1 MAVTVQTVWSTCLER
16 ISSLVPKYS
25 YNTWIRPLRAISI
38 EENNGQV
45 LNLEVPNTF
54 HQKWIEE
61 NYSDIVGNSLREIL
75 GPKAALHLSVSL
87 NANSLQEYATGL
99 APSTS
104 KRPTRTSLQPDVK
117 PAPPRSAGRRSGKT
131 QGFTT
136 QHQQQSPKNGPRKKQ
151 IDTSSAPTL
160 CLQLNKNYTFDEL
173 VEGDGNRLAYSAA
186 REIATSPGT
195 TSFNPLFV
203 YGNSGLG
210 KTHLAQSICHYAVK
224 NSTAKNPMYVT
235 TADFT
240 NQFIN
245 SIRANRCHEFT
256 AFYRQA
262 DLLVID
268 DIQFLTG
275 KERTQEEFFH
285 LFNAIHQTGGQIVLC
300 ADRAP
305 GDIVGIHN
313 RLISRF
319 QWGLTVDVTPPD
331 LTTRIAILKKK
342 ANRYNIN
349 LNGEIA
355 ELIAGSAQRNIR
367 ELESIL
373 TKIIAYSSL
382 HNTPISYHLASQ
394 VLQQCGASSSLQ
406 VTIDE
411 IISIVSETFGPRPEY
426 IVGKS
431 RKREIVLARHAA
443 MYLAKEFTHHS
454 LKSIG
459 LHFAGRDHS
468 TVIHAL
474 KAVEA
479 RIETEPIFNDRLE
492 HAKHQV
498 EAKAKIL
505 HAN

>member
-1 MAVTVQTVWSTCLER
+1 MAATVQTVWSNCLER

-25 YNTWIRPLRAISI
+25 YNTWIRPLRAVSI

-75 GPKAALHLSVSL
+75 GPKAALQLSVSL
-87 NANSLQEYATGL
+87 SANTLQDYATGL
-99 APSTS
+99 PSTTVE
-104 KRPTRTSLQPDVK
+104 KNTRIPQRPGFNSTPSSSPRRSPDQAQRI
-117 PAPPRSAGRRSGKT
+117 PAP
-131 QGFTT
+131 
-136 QHQQQSPKNGPRKKQ
+136 HLQQKPKGNSRKQK
-151 IDTSSAPTL
+151 IDTSSAPNL

-173 VEGDGNRLAYSAA
+173 VEGEGNRLAYTAA

-203 YGNSGLG
+203 YGLSGLG

-245 SIRANRCHEFT
+245 SIRSNRCHEFT
-256 AFYRQA
+256 AFYRRA

-285 LFNAIHQTGGQIVLC
+285 LFNAIHQSGGQIVLC

-305 GDIVGIHN
+305 GDISGIHN

-331 LTTRIAILKKK
+331 LTTRIAILQKK
-342 ANRYNIN
+342 ANRFNID
-349 LNGEIA
+349 LNSEIA
-355 ELIAGSAQRNIR
+355 ELIAGSAKRNIR

-382 HNTPISYHLASQ
+382 HDTPISYHLAAQ

-406 VTIDE
+406 ITIDE

-479 RIETEPIFNDRLE
+479 RIETEPIFADKLE
-492 HAKHQV
+492 HAKNLV
-498 EAKAKIL
+498 DTKATIL
-505 HAN
+505 QSN